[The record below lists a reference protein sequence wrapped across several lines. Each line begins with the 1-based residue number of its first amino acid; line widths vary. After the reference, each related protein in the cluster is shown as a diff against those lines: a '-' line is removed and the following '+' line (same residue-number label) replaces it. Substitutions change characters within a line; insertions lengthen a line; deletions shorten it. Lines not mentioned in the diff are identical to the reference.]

1 MDKYILT
8 RFDCG
13 HEIQFVTGNSI
24 EFIRDVID
32 SSSPDFLREGYAV
45 YETRCVERGPWP
57 IKKEKSMSDYDWQD
71 SWALTEDKEYYEG
84 LMGIRK

>member
-13 HEIQFVTGNSI
+13 HEIQFATGNSI

-32 SSSPDFLREGYAV
+32 SSSPEFLREGYAV
-45 YETRCVERGPWP
+45 YETRCVQRGMPKRD
-57 IKKEKSMSDYDWQD
+57 ITMTDYDWQD

-84 LMGIRK
+84 LMGFRK